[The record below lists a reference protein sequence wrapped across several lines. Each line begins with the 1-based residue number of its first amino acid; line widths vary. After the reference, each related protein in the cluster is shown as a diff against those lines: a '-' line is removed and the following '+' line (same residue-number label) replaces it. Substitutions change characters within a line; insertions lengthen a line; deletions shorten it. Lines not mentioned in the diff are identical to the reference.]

1 VAQERRSTP
10 APADQNVTAARVP
23 NARPIS
29 AMPPD
34 PRDTTRA
41 IEKEARMAQ
50 YRDRPAPIQ
59 GKDSRER
66 EAGRAPPPSRPIVA
80 SAGSEGSAR
89 ALGSGDA
96 KPILPPV
103 SGAPARPA
111 TTAAADDIQARLGVT
126 REWLASASETTH
138 TIQLLGTNN
147 EEQLK
152 AQLKTLSGMLD
163 PDKIYVF
170 RTLAQGKSST
180 TVLYGAY
187 PDRRTASQAR
197 ETLPAA
203 VAANQPVLRTV
214 AGIRR
219 ELKQHGLAQQ

>member
-1 VAQERRSTP
+1 
-10 APADQNVTAARVP
+10 
-23 NARPIS
+23 
-29 AMPPD
+29 MPPD

-41 IEKEARMAQ
+41 IEKEARMGAC
-50 YRDRPAPIQ
+50 RDKPVTPIQ

-66 EAGRAPPPSRPIVA
+66 EAGKPLPPSRPIVA
-80 SAGSEGSAR
+80 SAGSGASAR
-89 ALGSGDA
+89 APGSA
-96 KPILPPV
+96 EVKPILPPA
-103 SGAPARPA
+103 SAAPARPA
-111 TTAAADDIQARLGVT
+111 TTATAADDIQARLGVT

-152 AQLKTLSGMLD
+152 AQLKTLTGMLD

-187 PDRRTASQAR
+187 PDRRTASHAR